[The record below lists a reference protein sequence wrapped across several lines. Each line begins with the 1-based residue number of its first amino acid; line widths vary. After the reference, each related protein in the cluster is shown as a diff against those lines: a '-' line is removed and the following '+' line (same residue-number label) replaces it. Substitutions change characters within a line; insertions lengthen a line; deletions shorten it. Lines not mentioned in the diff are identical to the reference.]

1 MNGNES
7 MINNEH
13 FVVTSERLKTVVYEE
28 GFALKIKKFED
39 WLSSMSLDEEVRS
52 RMFQMEVAGS
62 QHKFQ
67 LSVKKY
73 IEYVGIVDSH
83 NVMLSL
89 SLFYHGPA
97 DSIIIKPHFK
107 IRTDP
112 AICQTLDRTLKTKR
126 LYKNTHSDEWVW
138 SEHWLREF
146 KDEWNSEKDGS
157 LTFCS
162 LIKIK
167 VADEFSE
174 NMSFQNL

>member
-1 MNGNES
+1 M
-7 MINNEH
+7 
-13 FVVTSERLKTVVYEE
+13 
-28 GFALKIKKFED
+28 LKIENFED
-39 WLSSMSLDEEVRS
+39 WWSSMRLDEEVTS
-52 RMFQMEVAGS
+52 QMFHMEVAGC

-67 LSVKKY
+67 ASVKKY
-73 IEYVGIVDSH
+73 IECSVMDIH
-83 NVMLSL
+83 NVLLSL

-97 DSIIIKPHFK
+97 NSILLRPHFR
-107 IRTDP
+107 IRTEP
-112 AICQTLDRTLKTKR
+112 AIFQTLGRTLKTKR
-126 LYKNTHSDEWVW
+126 LYKNTYSEEWVW
-138 SEHWLREF
+138 SEHWLRRF